1 MRSMNWSEHELPRP
15 GPAMLFPMAWSLLP
29 LVIGVLWGLLKVHGI
44 LSSSLMA
51 LGLLLSMTSVAIGTQ
66 ISPGRLDFIQII
78 PSPFVAI
85 ILLMQP
91 PYLLA
96 VVLSVICWI
105 FDYRHAKQLSMGPFT
120 VYRVEWSPQ
129 DALPSIPSA
138 KYARRTWAASPLFSV
153 GEVKVK
159 GVRINGMTYLE
170 STGIINLSE
179 SE

>member
-1 MRSMNWSEHELPRP
+1 MRSMNWSKHELPRP

-29 LVIGVLWGLLKVHGI
+29 LAVGILWGLVKGHGI

-51 LGLLLSMTSVAIGTQ
+51 LGLLLSMASVAIGTQ

-96 VVLSVICWI
+96 VVLCVTFWI
-105 FDYRHAKQLSMGPFT
+105 LDYRHAKLLSMGPFT

-129 DALPSIPSA
+129 DALPLIPSA
-138 KYARRTWAASPLFSV
+138 KYSRHTWAASPLFSV

-159 GVRINGMTYLE
+159 GIRINGITYLE
-170 STGIINLSE
+170 STEILSWSE